1 MKKTIALFIFLSIFI
16 YLCFT
21 FVNWEFNPYVWG
33 VDKRGGF
40 IFFMSLNLVLSPLI
54 KNLSEI

>member
-16 YLCFT
+16 YVCFA

-33 VDKRGGF
+33 ESKRGAF
-40 IFFMSLNLVLSPLI
+40 IFFMSFNLVVSPLI
-54 KNLSEI
+54 IKLSET